1 MSSLEALADPR
12 DLSGYEAFAAL
23 DQAVLDAIPAAA
35 YIASVQGTVVRSNR
49 RMIALWGRSPHPDET
64 DGRLWAGW
72 RFCEPDGTPLA
83 QPKIPTEAA
92 LRTGRRQSDREL
104 LIEAPDGTRR
114 FVAVDVE
121 PLKDAR
127 GAMRGTA
134 NFFRDLTGRK
144 RAADRQ
150 ARDLLD
156 ALPAAVYTTD
166 TAGRLTYYNR
176 AAVELWGYSPK
187 LGEARWCGSWK
198 LYWPDGTPLP
208 HDECPMATALKDGR
222 PVRGVEAVAERPD
235 GSRVAFLPFPTP
247 LYDAAGEMTGAVNM
261 LADLSATK
269 GSEYNNALLASII
282 ESSDDAI
289 VGKDLNGIVLSWNDG
304 AERIFGYSAEEAVGK
319 SITFIIPPDRQA
331 EEPEILN
338 RIRRGD
344 RVDHYETVRQRKDG
358 SLIDVSLTISTVRDA
373 SGKIVGASKIARD
386 ITDRKRA
393 EAMLARQMAEQTTL
407 FRFTDRLHRASA
419 EKEIHDA
426 ALDAIIS
433 GLRCD
438 RASILLFDD
447 AQRMRFVAWYGL
459 SEDYRNAVDGH
470 SPWTPHDNDPTPV
483 PIDDVASADLPAGLR
498 QAVEAEGIGAL
509 AFIPLVSAGRL
520 IGKFMAYHDTRH
532 VFTDAE
538 LDFALTLARQIGF
551 TIDRIRAEEA
561 RRKTEEQRNLLVAE
575 LSHRVKNTLATVT
588 SIARLS
594 FAKNADVAAA
604 SRSFDARIRALAQ
617 SHGRLAEANW
627 LGVSFDSILRD
638 EFAPYRRPD
647 GANVHISGPPILLN
661 AQSALMLGMVVHEL
675 ATNAAKHGA
684 LSVDSGTVDVAW
696 RIDAVDRQVRIDW
709 TESGGPPVAPPVRT
723 GFGCMLLERALAT
736 DLDSDVTLDFARD
749 GFKCVIAM
757 PVAQTFQ
764 AAATGIAGSA

>member
-1 MSSLEALADPR
+1 
-12 DLSGYEAFAAL
+12 
-23 DQAVLDAIPAAA
+23 
-35 YIASVQGTVVRSNR
+35 
-49 RMIALWGRSPHPDET
+49 
-64 DGRLWAGW
+64 
-72 RFCEPDGTPLA
+72 
-83 QPKIPTEAA
+83 
-92 LRTGRRQSDREL
+92 
-104 LIEAPDGTRR
+104 
-114 FVAVDVE
+114 
-121 PLKDAR
+121 
-127 GAMRGTA
+127 
-134 NFFRDLTGRK
+134 
-144 RAADRQ
+144 
-150 ARDLLD
+150 
-156 ALPAAVYTTD
+156 
-166 TAGRLTYYNR
+166 
-176 AAVELWGYSPK
+176 
-187 LGEARWCGSWK
+187 
-198 LYWPDGTPLP
+198 
-208 HDECPMATALKDGR
+208 
-222 PVRGVEAVAERPD
+222 
-235 GSRVAFLPFPTP
+235 
-247 LYDAAGEMTGAVNM
+247 
-261 LADLSATK
+261 
-269 GSEYNNALLASII
+269 
-282 ESSDDAI
+282 
-289 VGKDLNGIVLSWNDG
+289 
-304 AERIFGYSAEEAVGK
+304 
-319 SITFIIPPDRQA
+319 
-331 EEPEILN
+331 
-338 RIRRGD
+338 
-344 RVDHYETVRQRKDG
+344 
-358 SLIDVSLTISTVRDA
+358 
-373 SGKIVGASKIARD
+373 
-386 ITDRKRA
+386 
-393 EAMLARQMAEQTTL
+393 MAEQATL
-407 FRFTDRLHRASA
+407 FRFTDRLHRATT
-419 EKEIHDA
+419 ENEIHDA
-426 ALDAIIS
+426 ALDAIIC

-447 AQRMRFVAWYGL
+447 AQRMRFVAWSGL

-470 SPWTPHDNDPTPV
+470 SPWTPHDNDPAPV
-483 PIDDVASADLPAGLR
+483 PIEDLARADLPTSLR
-498 QAVEAEGIGAL
+498 QAVEAEGIVAL

-538 LDFALTLARQIGF
+538 LGFALTLARQIGF

-723 GFGCMLLERALAT
+723 GVGCMLLERALAT